1 MEKQKRE
8 YIIPEAPDDYEA
20 YLYIWHLW
28 IEELNRWHFYG
39 GRKHAKYHQ
48 VDYSHSS
55 KQKRF
60 KNDLA
65 RSKRVIFEILQYGK
79 HEEMAIAEGTLL
91 KNATNEKGVVVGAA
105 ASELWYNKTN
115 GGGLYGKGSL
125 STVDLNTL
133 WACLKPM
140 LDNHQDIS
148 IDEIVNGITKKFIPE
163 EQLEELIRLRQFL
176 QTRDEEFVASHVDTL
191 CYKFTLDADPDNWPP
206 LLILMDCEIVDNVP
220 KYKKGSIA
228 IVSGNHRSRGNINC
242 PDGIGLNSFQ
252 IPHDLWKGLKGVDF
266 VTLSNR
272 CNPDPE
278 KPALEMS
285 PESAATW
292 IINFTEEKG
301 LTKISDD
308 GLTKVPDYD
317 HVLIF
322 NELKDENGMSTKKV
336 NKAITTAKQRYENAL
351 LLQQGDNLID
361 FSDEGLRA
369 NPELKKKYNAK
380 IAKYTDTNAEHY
392 YDWVYKI
399 SADIFKIGKV
409 IEEIR
414 RKKYKKNGLVLVQFK
429 TMKQRVDKK
438 YKTYKATFEADLENL
453 ISSEY
458 NIIIKELPLTTSE
471 CKAEGFID

>member
-28 IEELNRWHFYG
+28 IEELN
-39 GRKHAKYHQ
+39 Q

-176 QTRDEEFVASHVDTL
+176 QTRGEEFVASHVDTL
-191 CYKFTLDADPDNWPP
+191 C
-206 LLILMDCEIVDNVP
+206 
-220 KYKKGSIA
+220 

-292 IINFTEEKG
+292 IINCLDQHLG
-301 LTKISDD
+301 
-308 GLTKVPDYD
+308 
-317 HVLIF
+317 
-322 NELKDENGMSTKKV
+322 
-336 NKAITTAKQRYENAL
+336 
-351 LLQQGDNLID
+351 
-361 FSDEGLRA
+361 
-369 NPELKKKYNAK
+369 
-380 IAKYTDTNAEHY
+380 
-392 YDWVYKI
+392 
-399 SADIFKIGKV
+399 
-409 IEEIR
+409 
-414 RKKYKKNGLVLVQFK
+414 
-429 TMKQRVDKK
+429 
-438 YKTYKATFEADLENL
+438 
-453 ISSEY
+453 
-458 NIIIKELPLTTSE
+458 
-471 CKAEGFID
+471 